1 MLQRGL
7 AYIPLPTKI
16 WRALFET
23 KRQRKVRLAQEAKEK
38 RMTRLRIGSLHD
50 LPEANSKTR
59 AAAYALHDRM
69 SRSDSSATPE
79 V

>member
-16 WRALFET
+16 WRVLFET

-38 RMTRLRIGSLHD
+38 RMTRKWLSNL
-50 LPEANSKTR
+50 K
-59 AAAYALHDRM
+59 
-69 SRSDSSATPE
+69 DSGAI
-79 V
+79 